1 MTSRK
6 PGPVMESPNAKQSH
20 RQQVKSMLCDA
31 IKVLCGNTISYSSC
45 LSIEALIGVTVDDSE
60 VILINVNEFLERQPN
75 SVSQEL
81 NDCDLDANLEP
92 VSCFMMTSND
102 RCIKADPSTE
112 QEMFD
117 ILSDEVIQIEDEEKK
132 ELDDLQATICIKE
145 EDQLNCLIG
154 DGNYGNDVYESSSQ
168 LQADSSFLMDGQFYS
183 GSSVALAEEYSRLPD
198 SRSFSSSAK
207 WQTYPT
213 ETARGGTSF
222 PPRPSRNGAFNCRL
236 CKKTFGTQAVYLRHK
251 RKYHQPA
258 AKTVSESS
266 TFNSANF
273 SVNNSSA
280 TDENW
285 TMGASSLGRKN
296 SVLSEEVTN
305 MTVYTCSICG
315 KTIRHQSSFLRHKRQ
330 HEGIVYKCDLCGAVI
345 SRRDALQVHKRKCAM
360 RVQQMSNC

>member
-1 MTSRK
+1 
-6 PGPVMESPNAKQSH
+6 MESPHAKQSH

-31 IKVLCGNTISYSSC
+31 IKVLCGNTISYSNC

-60 VILINVNEFLERQPN
+60 VILINVNEYLEKQTD

-81 NDCDLDANLEP
+81 NECELAANLEP
-92 VSCFMMTSND
+92 VSRFMMTPHGG
-102 RCIKADPSTE
+102 CVKADPSTE

-145 EDQLNCLIG
+145 EDQLSCLIG
-154 DGNYGNDVYESSSQ
+154 NGNYGNDVYENSSQ
-168 LQADSSFLMDGQFYS
+168 LQTENSFLMDGQFYTN
-183 GSSVALAEEYSRLPD
+183 SSVPLGEEYSQLPD
-198 SRSFSSSAK
+198 SRSLSSNAK

-213 ETARGGTSF
+213 ETARGGPSF
-222 PPRPSRNGAFNCRL
+222 PLRSGRNGAFNCRL

-251 RKYHQPA
+251 RKYHQPIT
-258 AKTVSESS
+258 KTVSESS
-266 TFNSANF
+266 TLNHPNF
-273 SVNNSSA
+273 SGNNGMHNNTA

-285 TMGASSLGRKN
+285 LMGNSSSGRKN